1 MSETEQVRAEI
12 EDIRAR
18 SDDLADVFDGVSE
31 GVPMVGNVGKT
42 RSENEVFI
50 PDTLHCTVLVKTT
63 DATYMGR
70 TFKRIYRL
78 GVNSAEAPLKKR
90 EALEFSDCSP
100 DNPVPGHI
108 VDSIGPVAQPTF
120 SYIVL
125 VCYCLLYSA
134 TMVRNTAFCLFHIG
148 CDWRVCPTFVQIICV
163 QICPNL
169 VAYNQLLKE

>member
-78 GVNSAEAPLKKR
+78 GVNSAEAPLKKKGGVGIFRLFAGQSRTGPYRRLHRSGRAGQRSRRSGIHTVTRAAGEDR
-90 EALEFSDCSP
+90 EEPATGGELKEFW
-100 DNPVPGHI
+100 NR
-108 VDSIGPVAQPTF
+108 AKRR
-120 SYIVL
+120 
-125 VCYCLLYSA
+125 
-134 TMVRNTAFCLFHIG
+134 MVRREFEKLRPPSNAL
-148 CDWRVCPTFVQIICV
+148 Q
-163 QICPNL
+163 
-169 VAYNQLLKE
+169 